1 MIAVD
6 TNVLV
11 YAHRSESKHNER
23 CYELLRRLASGPA
36 LWTIPSPCLAEFLC
50 VVTHPRYLQT
60 PTPLPLALEQVRYWL
75 THPTCSVLLEVPNTW
90 ETLRDLVDTATAIG
104 PRVYDARIAAICLD
118 QRVREIWTAD
128 RDFTQFPRLRCR
140 NPLVDELPGATP

>member
-23 CYELLRRLASGPA
+23 CYQLLRQLAAGSTPWA
-36 LWTIPSPCLAEFLC
+36 IPSPCLVEFLC

-60 PTPLPLALEQVRYWL
+60 PTPLSLALEQVRYWL
-75 THPTCSVLLEVPNTW
+75 TTPNGTVLAETRSTW
-90 ETLRDLVDTATAIG
+90 ETLRDLVDSGQIVG
-104 PRVYDARIAAICLD
+104 PMVYDARIAAICLD
-118 QRVREIWTAD
+118 QGVREVWTAD
-128 RDFTQFPRLRCR
+128 RDLSRFPKLRTR
-140 NPLVDELPGATP
+140 NPLEDELT